1 MEEAFVKRLLNV
13 DRELHLLIEELS
25 SEKQE
30 EQEELSL
37 EELRELFRKDN
48 ISDEDP
54 TGLIRQ
60 MRDKEY

>member
-30 EQEELSL
+30 EELSL
-37 EELRELFRKDN
+37 EQLNEIMQKDR
-48 ISDEDP
+48 ISDEDS
-54 TGLIRQ
+54 TLLIRQ
-60 MRDKEY
+60 MREKEY

>member
-30 EQEELSL
+30 ELSL
-37 EELRELFRKDN
+37 EQLNEIMQKDR
-48 ISDEDP
+48 ISDEDS
-54 TGLIRQ
+54 TLLIRQ
-60 MRDKEY
+60 MREKEY